1 MFLQKLPE
9 IHKWTFT
16 DLSRSRQW
24 CLPNS
29 YSSVPMF
36 THTSTRPQWFRLRLY
51 STCTVRQLLPSLLEE
66 YMPQW
71 PVKPWHGVLGR
82 ELLLT
87 LAPSTRNSYWR
98 FSRTK
103 KGWCFFTQYLIILW
117 DCCKVYV
124 SSKLTKIMKEKEVKN
139 HRIQR
144 LHLLGEG
151 LQVTSC

>member
-29 YSSVPMF
+29 YSSVPMS
-36 THTSTRPQWFRLRLY
+36 THTGTRPQWFRLRLY
-51 STCTVRQLLPSLLEE
+51 STCTARQLLPSPLEE
-66 YMPQW
+66 HVPQW

-103 KGWCFFTQYLIILW
+103 GWCFFTQCLIILW
-117 DCCKVYV
+117 DCCKVYM